1 MSTYP
6 LLDSIN
12 SPLDI
17 KELNIEQLNVLS
29 EEIRQFIIK
38 NVSITGGHLASNL
51 GVIEIT
57 LALHYV
63 FDSPFDKIIWDVGH
77 QAYVHKILTQRKDM
91 FDSLRQY
98 GGISGFPKRSESVHD
113 IFETGHSSTS
123 ISAALGISRARDI
136 KGEKGKVIAVI
147 GDGALTGGMAFE
159 ALNDAGHSKTDI
171 IIVLND
177 NEMSISRNVGAVSAH
192 LSKIRSSPKYSR
204 MKKDVKSFLNWIP
217 FIGKPMARG
226 IERLKNSFKYLLVP
240 GVIFEELGFTYMGPI
255 DGHDIETLI
264 RVIKRASNMH
274 GPVLIHTVT
283 KKGKGYYFAEKNP
296 EKYHSIAPFNP
307 CTGEV
312 IKKNTKLTYSEV
324 FGTKLLDIASKNDKI
339 VAVTAAMPEGTG
351 LKEFKSKF
359 PSRFF
364 DVGIAEQHAV
374 TMAAG
379 LAVGGL
385 KPYVAIYS
393 TFLQRAYDQILHDVC
408 MQNLP
413 VVFAIDRAGLVGKD
427 GETHQGMFDI
437 SYLRHIPNI
446 TIMAPK
452 NFLELEEM
460 LDFSSSFNS
469 PLAIRYP
476 RGSDGILEESQ
487 ALPLNSLQWEMLKEG
502 KSFIVLIA
510 VGKMVDIA
518 YQSAQILQE
527 ESIDVA
533 VVNAR
538 IIKPLDEGFLTNLA
552 KYYDVWLTLED
563 NVVKGGFGSSINEF
577 IAQKGYNI
585 TMINYGLPDK
595 FITHGD
601 VNTLMENLGLD
612 PKSIAWQIKRI
623 IGKYEANSYFK

>member
-6 LLDSIN
+6 LLNSIN

>member
-6 LLDSIN
+6 LLNSIN

-307 CTGEV
+307 FTGEV
-312 IKKNTKLTYSEV
+312 IKKNDKLTYSEV

>member
-577 IAQKGYNI
+577 VAQKGYNI

>member
-6 LLDSIN
+6 LLNSIN

-312 IKKNTKLTYSEV
+312 IKKNDKLTYSEV